1 MKRRE
6 TMLLLAS
13 VLLVGI
19 LVAFPFQRQNSS
31 QFEPIRSLIRTEL
44 DQRNVV
50 SISVAVAKE
59 GKILWEEGFGWADKE
74 RRVPATEHTMYSLAS
89 ISKPITATG
98 IMVLKE
104 RGKIDIDKPI
114 NDYLGE
120 AKVRT
125 RIGNVND
132 ATVRRVAN
140 HTSGLQLHYQF
151 FYADEPHKPPT
162 MDETIRRYGIIMAPP
177 GERYQY
183 ANQGYGLLGYIIER
197 VSGKSQVDFLREEVF
212 LPLGMM
218 HTSVHLAPDLERH
231 QAIRYAADGTPL
243 PFYDFDHP
251 GASAVY
257 SSAHDVVRF
266 GMFHL
271 KARLSDQ
278 KAILKDETIDEMQR
292 PTSIM
297 GPETGYGFG
306 WVVRDHPGGYRLVS
320 HSGGM
325 PGVRTLLTLIPAE
338 KIAIVVLTNSTH
350 ANPGMIVD
358 EIIPIA
364 RGKNRQP
371 PRDPPPAPVETMMQT
386 PTHFLGVW
394 TGILKTYKEEIPL
407 TLQFK
412 EHGEVQIQLAN
423 QATDV
428 LNNARFSDS
437 TVTGRTMGEIGTEE
451 SQRGPYNVEFW
462 LRLRGD
468 ALNGV
473 ASAVSVHGNRIAG
486 ATSHWVE
493 VRKKTEKAAGSK

>member
-1 MKRRE
+1 MVPVA
-6 TMLLLAS
+6 M

-19 LVAFPFQRQNSS
+19 LVVFPPQPQKSD
-31 QFEPIRSLIRTEL
+31 QFDTIRALIRTEL
-44 DQRNVV
+44 DHRKVV
-50 SISVAVAKE
+50 SMAVAVAKD

-74 RRVPATEHTMYSLAS
+74 RQVPATEHTMYSLAS

-120 AKVRT
+120 AKLLA
-125 RIGNVND
+125 RIGNAND

-151 FYADEPHKPPT
+151 FYADEPFKPPT
-162 MDETIRRYGIIMAPP
+162 MDETIRRYGVIMTPP

-183 ANQGYGLLGYIIER
+183 ANQGYGFLGYVIER
-197 VSGKSQVDFLREEVF
+197 VSGKSYADFLREEVF
-212 LPLGMM
+212 LPLGMT
-218 HTSVHLAPDLERH
+218 HTSVNVAPGLERH

-257 SSAHDVVRF
+257 SSAHDLIRF

-271 KARLSDQ
+271 KTRLPDQ
-278 KAILKDETIDEMQR
+278 KAILKDETTDEMQR
-292 PTSIM
+292 PTSVM

-306 WVVRDHPGGYRLVS
+306 WVVRDHPDGYRLVS

-325 PGVRTLLTLIPAE
+325 PGVRTLLTIIPAE
-338 KIAIVVLTNSTH
+338 KIAIAVLTNSTH
-350 ANPGMIVD
+350 GNPEMIVN
-358 EIIPIA
+358 EIIPIV
-364 RGKNRQP
+364 RGKKRQQ
-371 PRDPPPAPVETMMQT
+371 PRDPQPAPAETMKQT
-386 PTHFLGVW
+386 PAQFLGTW
-394 TGILKTYKEEIPL
+394 SGILKTYKEEIAL

-412 EHGEVQIQLAN
+412 EAGEVHIHLA
-423 QATDV
+423 QQPTTV
-428 LNNARFSDS
+428 LNNVRFSDS
-437 TVTGRTMGEIGTEE
+437 TVTGRTTGEIGTEE
-451 SQRGPYNVEFW
+451 SKRGSYTIEFW

-468 ALNGV
+468 VLNGV
-473 ASAVSVHGNRIAG
+473 ASAISVPGNRIAG

-493 VRKKTEKAAGSK
+493 VRRQSEKSAGSK